1 MRAMTVE
8 PFGLQLPLYQ
18 NRGCHTKNKPRTIEK
33 LLFLILS
40 KSSVPVLSAPNVHYH
55 RCEHMLW
62 FKKNMDY
69 YDNLA
74 VIQETGVTGKNTVL
88 ALQKKRINHKDNI

>member
-1 MRAMTVE
+1 
-8 PFGLQLPLYQ
+8 
-18 NRGCHTKNKPRTIEK
+18 
-33 LLFLILS
+33 
-40 KSSVPVLSAPNVHYH
+40 
-55 RCEHMLW
+55 MLW

-88 ALQKKRINHKDNI
+88 TLQKKRINHKDNI